1 MNLCKNMSLMAA
13 MTLLLAHFNM
23 AVAQPVTVYRAGEG
37 GYAAFRIPALVTAA
51 DGSLLAFA
59 EGRKD
64 SAVDNGDVD
73 IVVKRSGDG
82 GRSWTALS
90 VVWSDGDNT
99 CGNPAPVVDAS
110 TGRVLLL
117 ATWNK
122 GADNEDRIRDR
133 TAEDTR
139 RVYVLRSGDNGKSWS
154 VPQEIT
160 PQVKQDDWTWYA
172 TGPGH
177 AIQLR
182 NGVHKG
188 RIVVPCDHTRYVD
201 GMVLGHSHLIY
212 SDNGGKDWQIGAVA
226 QSGNECTAAELKD
239 GTLMLNMREFKFH
252 RNSNIKHLR
261 QVAFSVDGGETLGG
275 AFSDEGL
282 PEPVC
287 QASLVAYPA
296 KGKKRDALLFS
307 NPASQTG
314 RTDFTVKYSED
325 GGRTWTAVYRSPF
338 ATGAYS
344 DLAVLEDGSA
354 AVLYETGD
362 KSPYERIVMDFIP
375 ASDIRK

>member
-1 MNLCKNMSLMAA
+1 MFKVAA
-13 MTLLLAHFNM
+13 MLLLTMLLPAAFYG

-37 GYAAFRIPALVTAA
+37 GYEAFRIPAVVTAS
-51 DGSLLAFA
+51 DGTLLAFA

-64 SAVDNGDVD
+64 SAIDNGDVD

-90 VVWSDGDNT
+90 LVWSDGDNT

-110 TGRVLLL
+110 SGRVLLL

-122 GADNEDRIRDR
+122 GSDNEDRIRDR

-139 RVYVLRSGDNGKSWS
+139 RVYILRSADNGRSWDG
-154 VPQEIT
+154 PREIT
-160 PQVKQDDWTWYA
+160 PQVKREDWTWYS

-182 NGVHKG
+182 GGSHRG

-212 SDNGGKDWQIGAVA
+212 SDNGGRDWHIGAVA
-226 QSGNECTAAELKD
+226 QSGNECTVAELKD

-252 RNSNIKHLR
+252 RNSNIKYLR

-287 QASLVAYPA
+287 QASLAAYPA
-296 KGKKRDALLFS
+296 KGRKRDGLLFS
-307 NPASQTG
+307 NPASRTG

-338 ATGAYS
+338 AMGAYS
-344 DLAVLEDGSA
+344 DLAVREDGSA
-354 AVLYETGD
+354 VVLYEAGD